1 MSESN
6 FFCKPAVLKLSTDD
20 ISCTKLTTMP
30 QKPGILDK
38 SSLAWPVLYKMMA
51 LADEIKSNR
60 YRFSYTVLTDETT
73 PLLDELIIEF
83 STAIH
88 RIPKKKE
95 ESKIEM
101 LHWFLENMRQIS
113 NDVFYYR
120 RLIRKRDPQKRNQL
134 DLICQKLIMLY
145 LAITTRFPDYGPM
158 ESLAHE
164 YMIWV
169 EMVSFRRDWKY
180 LHRQLID
187 RIDNADVKLVA
198 MNVIRECR
206 GNQYRS
212 ISWRRLDYNKHI
224 KDRLTE
230 FMRTQ
235 SRKQEIDQ
243 AFIDT
248 LLQWEYYDD
257 DFICYYIQHIE
268 DSLQQ
273 AATRKKK
280 MDALKYFYSKL
291 ELMQPTIPAFCF
303 SVATEESE
311 ALPPVKELLT
321 EILNYH
327 SSMIDFS

>member
-1 MSESN
+1 
-6 FFCKPAVLKLSTDD
+6 
-20 ISCTKLTTMP
+20 MP
-30 QKPGILDK
+30 QKSGILDK
-38 SSLAWPVLYKMMA
+38 SSLAWPVLYKLMA

-60 YRFSYTVLTDETT
+60 YRFSNTALTDETT
-73 PLLDELIIEF
+73 PLLDDLIVEF
-83 STAIH
+83 SRAIN

-101 LHWFLENMRQIS
+101 LHWFLENTRQIS

-120 RLIRKRDPQKRNQL
+120 QLIRKKNLQRCQQL
-134 DLICQKLIMLY
+134 DLVCQKLVMMY
-145 LAITTRFPDYGPM
+145 LAIATRYPVYGPM

-169 EMVSFRRDWKY
+169 EMTTFRRDWKY
-180 LHRQLID
+180 LHLQLIN
-187 RIDNADVKLVA
+187 RIANTDIKLLA
-198 MNVIRECR
+198 MNVVRECR
-206 GNQYRS
+206 CNLYRNV
-212 ISWRRLDYNKHI
+212 SWRRLDYNKYM

-230 FMRTQ
+230 FLRTQ
-235 SRKQEIDQ
+235 SRKKEIDQ
-243 AFIDT
+243 AFIDA

-273 AATRKKK
+273 AGTRKKK
-280 MDALKYFYSKL
+280 VDVLKYFYNKL
-291 ELMQPTIPAFCF
+291 ELMQPTMPAFCF
-303 SVATEESE
+303 SVSTEESE

-327 SSMIDFS
+327 SGMIDFS